1 MPVLRF
7 PSYGGGMNFLAETTT
22 QEAFSLVDR
31 IGQWLLSNGV
41 TILVII
47 LVALLVRFVVGIL
60 VNRIFQTMYQSGS
73 RISRMT
79 NVVVKKHPDAG
90 LAAAHEERRKQRAD
104 TLSTASKNVASVVI
118 WSIAFVMILAQV
130 GVNIAPI
137 IASLGVAG
145 LAAGIGAQTLIKDVL
160 AGVIMLFEDL
170 VAVGDYVD
178 LQFAEGTVENVN
190 LRVTQVRGL
199 NGVLW
204 TVRNGEIISL
214 GNYSRGLGTAF
225 VMLDIAS
232 SADDGAGTDCAA
244 VPEAIHAVFDT
255 RKADQKWSK
264 LIVGAP
270 QATGIL
276 SVDGARYQRRITA
289 DTIPGKQ
296 WDVEREIRKRL
307 RVEFDKRGIEFALPR
322 FQESA

>member
-1 MPVLRF
+1 MPVSRF

-118 WSIAFVMILAQV
+118 WSIAFVMILSQV

-232 SADDGAGTDCAA
+232 SANDA
-244 VPEAIHAVFDT
+244 VVTEAIHAVFDT
-255 RKADQKWSK
+255 LKADQKWSK

-296 WDVEREIRKRL
+296 WEVEREIRKRL
-307 RVEFDKRGIEFALPR
+307 RAEFDKRGIEFALPR

>member
-1 MPVLRF
+1 
-7 PSYGGGMNFLAETTT
+7 MNLLAETTT
-22 QEAFSLVDR
+22 EEAFSLVDR
-31 IGQWLLSNGV
+31 VGEWLLSNGI

-47 LVALLVRFVVGIL
+47 LVALIVRFVVGALI
-60 VNRIFQTMYQSGS
+60 NRVFTTMYQSGS

-79 NVVVKKHPDAG
+79 NVVVKKNPDAG
-90 LAAAHEERRKQRAD
+90 MAAANEERRKQRAD
-104 TLSTASKNVASVVI
+104 TLSTASKNVASVII
-118 WSIAFVMILAQV
+118 WSIAFVMILSQV

-204 TVRNGEIISL
+204 TVRNGEVITL

-225 VMLDIAS
+225 VELDID
-232 SADDGAGTDCAA
+232 SAANDEKVT
-244 VPEAIHAVFDT
+244 EAIHAVFDAL
-255 RKADQKWSK
+255 KSDQKWMK
-264 LIVGAP
+264 LIVGLPEAS
-270 QATGIL
+270 GIL

>member
-1 MPVLRF
+1 M
-7 PSYGGGMNFLAETTT
+7 
-22 QEAFSLVDR
+22 DR
-31 IGQWLLSNGV
+31 MGEWLLSNGI

-47 LVALLVRFVVGIL
+47 LVAIIVRFVAGALI
-60 VNRIFQTMYQSGS
+60 NRVFTTMYQSGS

-79 NVVVKKHPDAG
+79 NVVVKKNPDAG
-90 LAAAHEERRKQRAD
+90 MAAANEERRKQRAD
-104 TLSTASKNVASVVI
+104 TLSTASKNVAGVVI
-118 WSIAFVMILAQV
+118 WSIAFVMILSQV

-178 LQFAEGTVENVN
+178 LDFAEGTVENVN

-204 TVRNGEIISL
+204 TVRNGEIITL

-225 VMLDIAS
+225 VVLDIA
-232 SADDGAGTDCAA
+232 ADANDEEVT
-244 VPEAIHAVFDT
+244 EAIHAVFDAL
-255 RKADQKWSK
+255 KADQKWVK
-264 LIVGAP
+264 LIVGSPEAS
-270 QATGIL
+270 GIL

-289 DTIPGKQ
+289 DTLPGKQ

-307 RVEFDKRGIEFALPR
+307 RVEFDQRGIEFALPR

>member
-1 MPVLRF
+1 
-7 PSYGGGMNFLAETTT
+7 MNLLAETTT
-22 QEAFSLVDR
+22 EEALSLVDR
-31 IGQWLLSNGV
+31 VGEWLLSNGI

-47 LVALLVRFVVGIL
+47 LVALIVRFVVGALI
-60 VNRIFQTMYQSGS
+60 NRVFTTMYQSGS

-79 NVVVKKHPDAG
+79 NVVVKKNPDAG
-90 LAAAHEERRKQRAD
+90 MAAANEERRKQRAD
-104 TLSTASKNVASVVI
+104 TLSTASKNVAGVVI
-118 WSIAFVMILAQV
+118 WSIAFVMILSQV

-178 LQFAEGTVENVN
+178 LDFAEGTVENVN

-204 TVRNGEIISL
+204 TVRNGEIITL

-225 VMLDIAS
+225 VVLDIA
-232 SADDGAGTDCAA
+232 ADANDEEVT
-244 VPEAIHAVFDT
+244 EAIHDVFDAL
-255 RKADQKWSK
+255 KADQKWVK
-264 LIVGAP
+264 LIVGSPEAS
-270 QATGIL
+270 GIL

-289 DTIPGKQ
+289 DTLPGKQ

-307 RVEFDKRGIEFALPR
+307 RVEFDQRGIEFALPR

>member
-1 MPVLRF
+1 
-7 PSYGGGMNFLAETTT
+7 MNFLAETTT
-22 QEAFSLVDR
+22 QEAFSLMDR

-47 LVALLVRFVVGIL
+47 LVALLVRFVMGIL

-232 SADDGAGTDCAA
+232 SADDAA
-244 VPEAIHAVFDT
+244 VTEAIHAVFDT
-255 RKADQKWSK
+255 LKADQKWSK

-289 DTIPGKQ
+289 ETIPGKQ

>member
-1 MPVLRF
+1 
-7 PSYGGGMNFLAETTT
+7 
-22 QEAFSLVDR
+22 
-31 IGQWLLSNGV
+31 
-41 TILVII
+41 
-47 LVALLVRFVVGIL
+47 
-60 VNRIFQTMYQSGS
+60 
-73 RISRMT
+73 
-79 NVVVKKHPDAG
+79 
-90 LAAAHEERRKQRAD
+90 
-104 TLSTASKNVASVVI
+104 
-118 WSIAFVMILAQV
+118 MILSQV

-232 SADDGAGTDCAA
+232 SADDAA
-244 VPEAIHAVFDT
+244 VTEAIHAVFDT
-255 RKADQKWSK
+255 LKADQKWSK

>member
-1 MPVLRF
+1 MPVSRF

-60 VNRIFQTMYQSGS
+60 VNHIFQTMYQSGS

-232 SADDGAGTDCAA
+232 SADDAA
-244 VPEAIHAVFDT
+244 VTEAIHAVFDT
-255 RKADQKWSK
+255 LKADQKWSK

-276 SVDGARYQRRITA
+276 SVDGARYQRRTTA

>member
-1 MPVLRF
+1 
-7 PSYGGGMNFLAETTT
+7 MNLLAETTT
-22 QEAFSLVDR
+22 EEAFSLVDR
-31 IGQWLLSNGV
+31 VGEWLLSNGI

-47 LVALLVRFVVGIL
+47 LVALIVRFVVGALI
-60 VNRIFQTMYQSGS
+60 NRVFTTMYQSGS

-79 NVVVKKHPDAG
+79 NVVVKKNPDAG
-90 LAAAHEERRKQRAD
+90 MAAANEERRKQRAD
-104 TLSTASKNVASVVI
+104 TLATASKNVASVII
-118 WSIAFVMILAQV
+118 WSIAFVMILSQV

-204 TVRNGEIISL
+204 TVRNGEVITL

-225 VMLDIAS
+225 VELDID
-232 SADDGAGTDCAA
+232 SAANDEKVT
-244 VPEAIHAVFDT
+244 EAIHAVFDAL
-255 RKADQKWSK
+255 KSDQKWMK
-264 LIVGAP
+264 LIVGLPEAS
-270 QATGIL
+270 GIL
-276 SVDGARYQRRITA
+276 AVDGARYQRRITA

-307 RVEFDKRGIEFALPR
+307 RVEFNKRGIEFALPR

>member
-1 MPVLRF
+1 MPVSRL

-232 SADDGAGTDCAA
+232 SADDAA
-244 VPEAIHAVFDT
+244 VTEAIHAVFDT
-255 RKADQKWSK
+255 LKADQKWSK

-307 RVEFDKRGIEFALPR
+307 RAEFDKRGIEFALPR

>member
-1 MPVLRF
+1 
-7 PSYGGGMNFLAETTT
+7 MNLLAETTT
-22 QEAFSLVDR
+22 EEAFSLMDR
-31 IGQWLLSNGV
+31 AGEWLLSNGV

-47 LVALLVRFVVGIL
+47 LVALIVRFVVGALI
-60 VNRIFQTMYQSGS
+60 NRVFTTMYQSGS

-79 NVVVKKHPDAG
+79 NVVVKKNPDAG
-90 LAAAHEERRKQRAD
+90 LAAANEERRRQRAD

-118 WSIAFVMILAQV
+118 WSIAFVMILSQV

-232 SADDGAGTDCAA
+232 GADDAA
-244 VPEAIHAVFDT
+244 VTEAIHAVFDAL
-255 RKADQKWSK
+255 KADHKWSK

-307 RVEFDKRGIEFALPR
+307 RVEFDKRGIKFALPR

>member
-1 MPVLRF
+1 
-7 PSYGGGMNFLAETTT
+7 MNLLAETTT
-22 QEAFSLVDR
+22 EEAFSLVDR
-31 IGQWLLSNGV
+31 VGEWLLSNGI

-47 LVALLVRFVVGIL
+47 LVALIVRFVVGALI
-60 VNRIFQTMYQSGS
+60 NRVFTTMYQSGS

-79 NVVVKKHPDAG
+79 NVVVKKNPDAG
-90 LAAAHEERRKQRAD
+90 MAAANEERRKQRAD
-104 TLSTASKNVASVVI
+104 TLATASKNVASVII
-118 WSIAFVMILAQV
+118 WSIAFVMILSQV

-204 TVRNGEIISL
+204 TVRNGEVITL

-225 VMLDIAS
+225 VELDID
-232 SADDGAGTDCAA
+232 SAANDEKVT
-244 VPEAIHAVFDT
+244 EAIHAVFDAL
-255 RKADQKWSK
+255 KSDQKWMK
-264 LIVGAP
+264 LIVGLPEAS
-270 QATGIL
+270 GIL

-307 RVEFDKRGIEFALPR
+307 RVEFNKRGIEFALPR

>member
-1 MPVLRF
+1 
-7 PSYGGGMNFLAETTT
+7 MNLLAETTT
-22 QEAFSLVDR
+22 EEAFSLVDR
-31 IGQWLLSNGV
+31 VGEWLLSNGI

-47 LVALLVRFVVGIL
+47 LVALIVRFVVGALI
-60 VNRIFQTMYQSGS
+60 NRVFTTMYQSGS

-79 NVVVKKHPDAG
+79 NVVVKKNPDAG
-90 LAAAHEERRKQRAD
+90 MAAANEERRKQRAD
-104 TLSTASKNVASVVI
+104 TLATASKNVASVII
-118 WSIAFVMILAQV
+118 WSIAFVMILSQV

-204 TVRNGEIISL
+204 TVRNGEVITL

-225 VMLDIAS
+225 VELDID
-232 SADDGAGTDCAA
+232 SAANDEKVT
-244 VPEAIHAVFDT
+244 EAIHVVFDAL
-255 RKADQKWSK
+255 KSDQKWMK
-264 LIVGAP
+264 LIVGLPEAS
-270 QATGIL
+270 GIL

>member
-1 MPVLRF
+1 
-7 PSYGGGMNFLAETTT
+7 MNLLAETTT
-22 QEAFSLVDR
+22 EEAFSLVDR
-31 IGQWLLSNGV
+31 VGEWLLSNGI

-47 LVALLVRFVVGIL
+47 LVALIVRFVVGALI
-60 VNRIFQTMYQSGS
+60 NRVFTTMYQSGS

-79 NVVVKKHPDAG
+79 NVVVKKNPDAG
-90 LAAAHEERRKQRAD
+90 MAAANEERRKQRAD
-104 TLSTASKNVASVVI
+104 TLATASKNVASVII
-118 WSIAFVMILAQV
+118 WSIAFVMILSQV

-204 TVRNGEIISL
+204 TVRNGEVITL

-225 VMLDIAS
+225 VELDID
-232 SADDGAGTDCAA
+232 SAANDEKVT
-244 VPEAIHAVFDT
+244 EAIHAVFDAL
-255 RKADQKWSK
+255 KSDQKWAT
-264 LIVGAP
+264 LIVGTPEAS
-270 QATGIL
+270 GIL
-276 SVDGARYQRRITA
+276 TVDGARYQRRITA

-307 RVEFDKRGIEFALPR
+307 RGEFNKRGIEFALPR

>member
-1 MPVLRF
+1 MPVSRF
-7 PSYGGGMNFLAETTT
+7 PSYGGGMIFLAETTT

-118 WSIAFVMILAQV
+118 WSIAFVMILSQV

-232 SADDGAGTDCAA
+232 SADDAA
-244 VPEAIHAVFDT
+244 VTEAIHAVFDT
-255 RKADQKWSK
+255 LKADQKWSK

>member
-1 MPVLRF
+1 MPVSRF
-7 PSYGGGMNFLAETTT
+7 PSYGGDMNFLAETTT

-204 TVRNGEIISL
+204 TVRNGEIVSL

-232 SADDGAGTDCAA
+232 SADDAA
-244 VPEAIHAVFDT
+244 VTEAIHAVFDT
-255 RKADQKWSK
+255 LKADQKWSK

-307 RVEFDKRGIEFALPR
+307 RAEFDKRGIEFALPR

>member
-1 MPVLRF
+1 
-7 PSYGGGMNFLAETTT
+7 MNLLAETTT
-22 QEAFSLVDR
+22 EEAFSLVDR
-31 IGQWLLSNGV
+31 VGEWLLSNGI

-47 LVALLVRFVVGIL
+47 LVALIVRFVVGALI
-60 VNRIFQTMYQSGS
+60 NRVFTTMYQSGS

-79 NVVVKKHPDAG
+79 NVVVKKNPDAG
-90 LAAAHEERRKQRAD
+90 MAAANEERRKQRAD
-104 TLSTASKNVASVVI
+104 TLATASKNVASVII
-118 WSIAFVMILAQV
+118 WSIAFVMILSQV

-232 SADDGAGTDCAA
+232 GADDAA
-244 VPEAIHAVFDT
+244 VTEAIHTVFDAL
-255 RKADQKWSK
+255 KADHKWSK

-270 QATGIL
+270 EATGIL

-296 WDVEREIRKRL
+296 WEVEREIRKRL
-307 RVEFDKRGIEFALPR
+307 RVEFDKRGVEFALPR

>member
-7 PSYGGGMNFLAETTT
+7 PSYGRGMNFLAETTT

-31 IGQWLLSNGV
+31 VGQWLLSNGV

-118 WSIAFVMILAQV
+118 WSIAFVMILSQV

-232 SADDGAGTDCAA
+232 SADDAA
-244 VPEAIHAVFDT
+244 VTEAIHAVFDT
-255 RKADQKWSK
+255 LKADQKWSK

-276 SVDGARYQRRITA
+276 LVDGARYQRRITA

>member
-1 MPVLRF
+1 MPVSRF
-7 PSYGGGMNFLAETTT
+7 PSYGGGMNSLAETTT

-232 SADDGAGTDCAA
+232 SADDAA
-244 VPEAIHAVFDT
+244 VTEAIHAVFDT
-255 RKADQKWSK
+255 LKADQKWSK

-307 RVEFDKRGIEFALPR
+307 RAEFDKRGIEFALPR

>member
-1 MPVLRF
+1 MPVSRF
-7 PSYGGGMNFLAETTT
+7 LSYGGDMNFLAETTT

-118 WSIAFVMILAQV
+118 WSIAFVMILSQV

-232 SADDGAGTDCAA
+232 SADDAA
-244 VPEAIHAVFDT
+244 VTEAIHAVFDT
-255 RKADQKWSK
+255 LKADQKWSK

-296 WDVEREIRKRL
+296 WEVEREIRKRL